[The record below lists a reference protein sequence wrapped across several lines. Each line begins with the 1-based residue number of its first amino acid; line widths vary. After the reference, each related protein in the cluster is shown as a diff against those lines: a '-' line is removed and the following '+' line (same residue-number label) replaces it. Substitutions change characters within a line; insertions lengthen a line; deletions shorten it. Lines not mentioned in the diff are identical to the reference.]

1 MAKTRVGVIFGGRSA
16 EHEVSLQSA
25 KNIVDA
31 IDRQQFDVVLLGIDK
46 QGSWYLHDA
55 ANYLLH
61 GDDPARI
68 ALNGSTREIAL
79 LAGRRQ
85 HPLMQADRP
94 DTLFQIDVIFPII
107 HGTLGEDGSL

>member
-1 MAKTRVGVIFGGRSA
+1 MCLRQPAASGRVTSRRYSFLGEQKMAKIRVGVIFSGRSA

-31 IDRQQFDVVLLGIDK
+31 IDRKRFDVVLLGIDK

-61 GDDPARI
+61 GDDPSRI
-68 ALNGSTREIAL
+68 ALIGSTREIAL
-79 LAGRRQ
+79 LPGRRQ
-85 HPLMQADRP
+85 HPVRA
-94 DTLFQIDVIFPII
+94 
-107 HGTLGEDGSL
+107 G